1 MKLIRIGLHS
11 LMLVL
16 ADFAGILGGFVA
28 FKALNF
34 AAFEQIMIQMPVAAA
49 LSVLLFAL
57 WSFLLRAFGG
67 QQLLLSDLKD
77 LFFVFAASIFLAAVV
92 FVPLH
97 FLTQGYLTT
106 TGNLVALALYQAPVN
121 LIALCLVWIIPN

>member
-1 MKLIRIGLHS
+1 MFRW
-11 LMLVL
+11 
-16 ADFAGILGGFVA
+16 
-28 FKALNF
+28 
-34 AAFEQIMIQMPVAAA
+34 
-49 LSVLLFAL
+49 LLQ
-57 WSFLLRAFGG
+57 LRFR
-67 QQLLLSDLKD
+67 
-77 LFFVFAASIFLAAVV
+77 AVV